1 MKDDRDELRVMMAHG
16 SAIKSDLSWLPKPW
30 LLKGEAESEYWR
42 HVYDQWMECWANEH
56 AGIPAQPEPEIP
68 PEVEAM
74 IEEDNQF
81 WNYKDDI
88 IPDEE
93 GEMPRWKYAYP
104 QMWDLFEWLPWGKP
118 GCFCQIQASS
128 AELMKAAE
136 DEVMALGEPQVR
148 LLVINEDRDV
158 LDVSGMTKAGDKK
171 PKVLIV
177 EGSINSD
184 DSSSLSFWSNMAH
197 SSKNF
202 NSHGSG

>member
-1 MKDDRDELRVMMAHG
+1 
-16 SAIKSDLSWLPKPW
+16 
-30 LLKGEAESEYWR
+30 
-42 HVYDQWMECWANEH
+42 MECQANEL
-56 AGIPAQPEPEIP
+56 AGIPAQPELEIP

-81 WNYKDDI
+81 WNYRDNI

-104 QMWDLFEWLPWGKP
+104 WMRDLFEWLPWGKP

-128 AELMKAAE
+128 TELTKAAE
-136 DEVMALGEPQVR
+136 DEVTALGEPQVR

-184 DSSSLSFWSNMAH
+184 NSSSLSFWSNMAH